1 MGIEKLPKSEKAKK
15 TGTQIILKALKDEG
29 IDLVFG
35 YPGGCVIPLFDE
47 FLNHKDISVVRV
59 RHEQAAAHAADGYA
73 RVSGKAAV
81 VVATSGPGATNVI
94 TGIATAALD
103 SIPMVI
109 ITGQVR
115 QSVIGTNAF
124 QEVNTIG
131 ISRPVTK
138 HNYLV
143 KNINDIPRIIKEA
156 FYIAQTGRPGPVLID
171 IPVDIQT
178 EFTKSAL
185 ETETVR
191 HGYHPNKKITDKV
204 IKEAWAMIRHSTRP
218 LLYVGG
224 GVTLSNGATELRKFA
239 KTTGIPVAST
249 LLGLGCF
256 PGDHTLSLGMLGMHG
271 HYVANNAMAQTD
283 LVIALG
289 ARFDDRVTGKV
300 DSFLTQA
307 KIIHIDIDPSVIGK
321 IKDVDLGIIGNVREA
336 LKKLNKIAKPLDFK
350 FWRKKLNQVKKE
362 HPVLDYEKEKMKVNN
377 LRPEYIIKQFSNL
390 TKGNAVVV
398 TDVGQHQMFV
408 ALHYQF
414 RNSRSLLTSGGLGTM
429 GYCLPAS
436 IGAAF
441 YIKNKPIIAFSGDG
455 GFQMNIQELATVKKY
470 NLPIIMVILNNSNL
484 GMVKQWQDLFWKK
497 RNSATIFENNPDFVK
512 VAEAY
517 GIEAYRCGK
526 KNEVPVLIEKAINLK
541 KPVLLEFCLDPDAY
555 VYPMIPP
562 NDDITNILEGA

>member
-1 MGIEKLPKSEKAKK
+1 MKK
-15 TGTQIILKALKDEG
+15 IGTQIILEALKNEG
-29 IDLVFG
+29 VDRIFG

-47 FLNHKDISVVRV
+47 FLNHKEIEVVRV

-94 TGIATAALD
+94 TGIATAMLD

-115 QSVIGTNAF
+115 TSVIGTNAF

-143 KNINDIPRIIKEA
+143 KKLENIPRIIKEA

-178 EFTKSAL
+178 SFTTAQL

-191 HGYHPNKKITDKV
+191 HGYKPVKRILEKD
-204 IKEAWAMIRHSTRP
+204 IKQAWAMIRHSTRP
-218 LLYVGG
+218 LIYAGG
-224 GVTLSNGATELRKFA
+224 GVVLSNGSNELLKFA
-239 KTTGIPVAST
+239 ETTGIPVATT
-249 LLGLGCF
+249 LLGLGCI
-256 PGDHTLSLGMLGMHG
+256 PEDHPLSLGMLGMHG
-271 HYVANNAMAQTD
+271 HYTANTAMARTD
-283 LVIALG
+283 LVITLG

-300 DSFLTQA
+300 DAFLTQS
-307 KIIHIDIDPSVIGK
+307 KIIHVDIDPSVISK
-321 IKDVDLGIIGNVREA
+321 IKDAHLGIIGSAKDA
-336 LKKLNKIAKPLDFK
+336 LVKLNKVA
-350 FWRKKLNQVKKE
+350 KKLDIKAWQKELAETTKE
-362 HPVLDYEKEKMKVNN
+362 HPLVDYSDKKMKENS
-377 LRPEYIIKQFSNL
+377 LRPEYVIKEFSDQ

-414 RNSRSLLTSGGLGTM
+414 KNPRSQLTSGGLGTM
-429 GYCLPAS
+429 GFCLPAA

-441 YIKNKPIIAFSGDG
+441 HERKRPVISFSGDG
-455 GFQMNIQELATVKKY
+455 GFQMNIQELATVKRY
-470 NLPIIMVILNNSNL
+470 NLPLIIVVLNNSNL
-484 GMVKQWQDLFWKK
+484 GMVKQWQDFFWKK
-497 RNSATIFENNPDFVK
+497 RNSSTIFENNPDFVK

-517 GIEAYRCGK
+517 GIEGYRCGK
-526 KNEVPVLIEKAINLK
+526 KEDVPKLVKKALK
-541 KPVLLEFCLDPDAY
+541 AKGPILLEFLIDKDAY

-562 NDDITNILEGA
+562 NEDIRNIIEGEQL